1 MPREG
6 LRSDLSSNGFNV
18 TLERQCSHLVCSICQ
33 DVTQLRCDGDG
44 DGAPSFMARRTA
56 VRVTTAHAWLCS
68 AAVPFGCCHGAS
80 SHAVTSSPCA
90 RVRRRPRGCPAVLR
104 SAPTPRGGSGRR
116 LSFYRWVFRGGGGRF
131 MCGVKRVG
139 GRVGVRGGGVG
150 SCAGAKRVGGRVPL
164 ALCWPRGAFVVL
176 RASARGQEVPCVPP
190 LPPPWAA
197 HNGPPGPLSVP

>member
-1 MPREG
+1 M
-6 LRSDLSSNGFNV
+6 
-18 TLERQCSHLVCSICQ
+18 
-33 DVTQLRCDGDG
+33 
-44 DGAPSFMARRTA
+44 
-56 VRVTTAHAWLCS
+56 
-68 AAVPFGCCHGAS
+68 
-80 SHAVTSSPCA
+80 
-90 RVRRRPRGCPAVLR
+90 LR

-116 LSFYRWVFRGGGGRF
+116 LSFYRWVFLG
-131 MCGVKRVG
+131 
-139 GRVGVRGGGVG
+139 GGGVG